1 LRDGLLITAPE
12 AFAVLI
18 PLPRGNG
25 RIAVLIAVVGVG
37 TAVAIEIP
45 VRTFYSLL
53 IAATL
58 DIGESVQNYPPS
70 MVGGSGHLHLRRRLC
85 SHLRLGQMSDGNR
98 VSSTEALLIR
108 LPEIER

>member
-1 LRDGLLITAPE
+1 MFHLTHHLRDGLLITAPE

-18 PLPRGNG
+18 PLPRGTGGSRYSSRLLG
-25 RIAVLIAVVGVG
+25 R

-58 DIGESVQNYPPS
+58 DIGESVQNYPHPWWA
-70 MVGGSGHLHLRRRLC
+70 GRAICICGAGSAR
-85 SHLRLGQMSDGNR
+85 
-98 VSSTEALLIR
+98 I
-108 LPEIER
+108 